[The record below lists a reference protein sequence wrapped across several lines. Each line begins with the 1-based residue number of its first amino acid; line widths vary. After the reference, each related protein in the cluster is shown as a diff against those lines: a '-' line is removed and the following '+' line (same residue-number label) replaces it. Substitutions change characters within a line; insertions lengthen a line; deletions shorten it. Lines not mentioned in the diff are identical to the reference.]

1 MSDLVLGL
9 DAGNYKIK
17 VCGFYGVSSYSSAIC
32 PWFSRDV
39 EEIFGSDDAEYEIDG
54 MRGFSGTIAEY
65 EDAFG
70 GESMYGLSKAHN
82 DTKVR
87 VLVSIYRY
95 IKEHNLSVRTVSLVV
110 GQPIKRH
117 VKEEKDSIINML
129 KGNHI
134 FTVNGERVELNIEN
148 VGVCAEGSGSFW
160 SLPINP
166 DVRVI
171 DLGSGTCNLASVR
184 NKKFLNNM
192 SDSLNFGANTG
203 RSKREI
209 EDIATGIIRATTRLQ
224 WNVDDLVY
232 VCGGIAEEITFYI
245 KKHYKNAEAL
255 YPPLEDCNDASRVNP
270 IYSNVIGFYNI
281 AKATFKWEKLNQPA
295 ST

>member
-39 EEIFGSDDAEYEIDG
+39 EETFGSDDAEYEIDG
-54 MRGFSGTIAEY
+54 VRGFAGTIAEY
-65 EDAFG
+65 EDSFG

-95 IKEHNLSVRTVSLVV
+95 IKEHNLSIRTVSLVV

-117 VKEEKDSIINML
+117 IKEEKDSIIDML
-129 KGNHI
+129 KGEHDFI
-134 FTVNGERVELNIEN
+134 VNGERITITIEN

-171 DLGSGTCNLASVR
+171 DLGSGTCNLASIR
-184 NKKFLNNM
+184 NKKFINNM
-192 SDSLNFGANTG
+192 SDSLNFGNSTG
-203 RSKREI
+203 RNKREV

-232 VCGGIAEEITFYI
+232 VCGGVAEDIAFYI
-245 KKHYKNAEAL
+245 KNYYRNAEVL
-255 YPPLEDCNDASRVNP
+255 YPLLEDYSGASRVNP
-270 IYSNVIGFYNI
+270 IYSNAIGFYNI
-281 AKATFKWEKLNQPA
+281 AKATFK
-295 ST
+295 

>member
-39 EEIFGSDDAEYEIDG
+39 EETFGSDDAEYEIDG
-54 MRGFSGTIAEY
+54 IRGFAGTIAEY

-95 IKEHNLSVRTVSLVV
+95 IKEHNLNASTVSLVV

-117 VKEEKDSIINML
+117 VKEEKDSIIDML

-148 VGVCAEGSGSFW
+148 VGVCAEASGAYW
-160 SLPINP
+160 SYSEHS
-166 DVRVI
+166 DVRIV
-171 DLGSGTCNLASVR
+171 DCGSGTVNLSSIR
-184 NKKFLNNM
+184 NKRHVNTS
-192 SDSLNFGANTG
+192 SDTTNFGASTG
-203 RSKREI
+203 KNKREI

-232 VCGGIAEEITFYI
+232 VCGGVAEDIVFYI
-245 KKHYKNAEAL
+245 KKHYKNAEVL
-255 YPPLEDCNDASRVNP
+255 YSLLEDCNGTSRVSP
-270 IYSNVIGFYNI
+270 IYSNAIGFYNI
-281 AKATFKWEKLNQPA
+281 AKATFR
-295 ST
+295 